1 LRFASKMGGAP
12 TISHGFLWSV
22 DPDNTAD
29 QLTYTIV
36 DRSAHGLILENGV
49 AAASF
54 TRADIDNGLLA
65 IDLYRAIIH
74 GASVGLLS
82 SAFILRREASNAEA
96 KFVEMIPENRF
107 PGWIRPAIGP

>member
-1 LRFASKMGGAP
+1 MASARIFAESAAGVVTGVVF
-12 TISHGFLWSV
+12 IWLW
-22 DPDNTAD
+22 
-29 QLTYTIV
+29 
-36 DRSAHGLILENGV
+36 R
-49 AAASF
+49 
-54 TRADIDNGLLA
+54 RARLLQW
-65 IDLYRAIIH
+65 AIIH